1 MTPEIPINEIAQ
13 AEKMAA
19 LDAFYN
25 AAVRLDREWTRDGY
39 ADFLDAGYPKCLP
52 SFDEFV
58 EAVADW
64 TDEARTAL
72 FRAQTRRVTLDLTP
86 VELQHLVEC
95 VFISADASGGD
106 DSRAH
111 EDGKDTMEGFT
122 ERVYGKVLRA
132 SRAAGYEPTGFNGP
146 LPEPRELEVKKLPGV
161 GARVRLKCNV
171 ERFPHFIA
179 KAGSEG
185 IVTSA
190 DPEDYSVRLDE
201 PLSGAKE
208 WDNQVI
214 WTAEDGNPMDD
225 VEEVR

>member
-1 MTPEIPINEIAQ
+1 MTPMNELHK
-13 AEKMAA
+13 EKMAA

-39 ADFLDAGYPKCLP
+39 ADFLNAGYPKCLP

-58 EAVADW
+58 GAVADW

-72 FRAQTRRVTLDLTP
+72 FRSQTRRVTLDLTP

-95 VFISADASGGD
+95 AFISADASAGD
-106 DSRAH
+106 DSLAKA
-111 EDGKDTMEGFT
+111 EGPDTMEALT

-146 LPEPRELEVKKLPGV
+146 LPEPRELEVREMTLPKV
-161 GARVRLKCNV
+161 GARVRLKQDV
-171 ERFPHFIA
+171 ERYPHFIA

-190 DPEDYSVRLDE
+190 DPDDYGVRLDM
-201 PLSGAKE
+201 PLPGAEE
-208 WDNQVI
+208 WDNQVL
-214 WTAEDGNPMDD
+214 WSNDDNPMDD

>member
-1 MTPEIPINEIAQ
+1 MTPEIPINELAQ

-25 AAVRLDREWTRDGY
+25 AAVRLDREWTREGY
-39 ADFLDAGYPKCLP
+39 AEFLDAGYPKCLP

-72 FRAQTRRVTLDLTP
+72 FRSQSRRVTLDLTP

-95 VFISADASGGD
+95 VFISADASAGD
-106 DSRAH
+106 DTHATA
-111 EDGKDTMEGFT
+111 DGKDTVEGLT
-122 ERVYGKVLRA
+122 ERVYGKVLLA

-146 LPEPRELEVKKLPGV
+146 LPEPHELEVKTLPPV
-161 GARVRLKCNV
+161 GARVRLKFDV

-179 KAGSEG
+179 KAGSTGRVVGHESDG
-185 IVTSA
+185 L
-190 DPEDYSVRLDE
+190 YRVRLDVTL
-201 PLSGAKE
+201 PGAEE
-208 WDNQVI
+208 WDNEVQ
-214 WTAEDGNPMDD
+214 WTADDNPMDD
-225 VEEVR
+225 VEAVR